1 MEEREAKAAKKAP
14 LNMFDPDDD
23 EFVKR
28 YNRSRHTSSGKGKGN
43 VVKVSRDSF
52 KDVTDKMT
60 KQATA
65 DDFRQ
70 RFGSSKSGSSSRRT
84 APTDTSGINDEDELD
99 ALISKISV
107 EGKPYSHLIAT
118 YANLASQKQR
128 RDRISQIQGT
138 ARLQSN
144 RRSQITSTETIWTMI
159 TG

>member
-1 MEEREAKAAKKAP
+1 
-14 LNMFDPDDD
+14 MFDPDDD

-70 RFGSSKSGSSSRRT
+70 RFGSSKSGTSSSRKAVST
-84 APTDTSGINDEDELD
+84 NDSGMNDEDELD

-107 EGKPYSHLIAT
+107 EGGLSVQVL
-118 YANLASQKQR
+118 
-128 RDRISQIQGT
+128 
-138 ARLQSN
+138 SN
-144 RRSQITSTETIWTMI
+144 RPNMC
-159 TG
+159 

>member
-1 MEEREAKAAKKAP
+1 
-14 LNMFDPDDD
+14 MFDPDDD

-70 RFGSSKSGSSSRRT
+70 RFGASKSGSSSRKVI
-84 APTDTSGINDEDELD
+84 PTDTFGVNDEDELD

-107 EGKPYSHLIAT
+107 EG
-118 YANLASQKQR
+118 
-128 RDRISQIQGT
+128 
-138 ARLQSN
+138 
-144 RRSQITSTETIWTMI
+144 RSSAHM
-159 TG
+159 